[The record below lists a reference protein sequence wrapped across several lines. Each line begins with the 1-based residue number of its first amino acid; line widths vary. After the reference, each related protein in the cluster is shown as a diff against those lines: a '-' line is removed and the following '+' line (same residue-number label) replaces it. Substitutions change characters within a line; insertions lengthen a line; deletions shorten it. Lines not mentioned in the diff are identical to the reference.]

1 MGAVSPFASP
11 WNTSSAPLSATGM
24 MISSFTSSYAM
35 PCIVRERFVAC
46 PSITRVGATL
56 PFASL
61 ANTEILGTLTQLG
74 TSRTSRFESYAA
86 ADALVKPQVGV
97 FTGAFLTIRFGFTL
111 PVAVREKTTA
121 VWSP

>member
-1 MGAVSPFASP
+1 M
-11 WNTSSAPLSATGM
+11 T
-24 MISSFTSSYAM
+24 ISSWMASYAM
-35 PCIVRERFVAC
+35 PCIVRDRFVAW
-46 PSITRVGATL
+46 PSITRIGATL

-74 TSRTSRFESYAA
+74 TRRTSRFESYAA

-97 FTGAFLTIRFGFTL
+97 FTGAFRTIRFGFAL
-111 PVAVREKTTA
+111 PVAVRGKTTA